1 MGRDY
6 RDIVANKKRYPVVSR
21 PFHHAC
27 DCLSGNVKKQ
37 RQSQVSSLKAKSSE
51 RPVAKMGNEE
61 GALRVN
67 TKLKKSDKLP
77 EVDHIIVEEEEKESA
92 VTDSGYFKT
101 EMASSAKPVNQTA
114 SSHNLNTTEEVPLL
128 TTDQTP

>member
-37 RQSQVSSLKAKSSE
+37 RQSQISSLKAKSSE
-51 RPVAKMGNEE
+51 RPVAKMGNNEE

-77 EVDHIIVEEEEKESA
+77 FHHQLKLYNVL
-92 VTDSGYFKT
+92 Y
-101 EMASSAKPVNQTA
+101 
-114 SSHNLNTTEEVPLL
+114 LNVL
-128 TTDQTP
+128 DQQFS

>member
-1 MGRDY
+1 
-6 RDIVANKKRYPVVSR
+6 
-21 PFHHAC
+21 
-27 DCLSGNVKKQ
+27 
-37 RQSQVSSLKAKSSE
+37 
-51 RPVAKMGNEE
+51 MGNEE

-128 TTDQTP
+128 TTDQTPEPGVNVKSGELVVDKILTDDN